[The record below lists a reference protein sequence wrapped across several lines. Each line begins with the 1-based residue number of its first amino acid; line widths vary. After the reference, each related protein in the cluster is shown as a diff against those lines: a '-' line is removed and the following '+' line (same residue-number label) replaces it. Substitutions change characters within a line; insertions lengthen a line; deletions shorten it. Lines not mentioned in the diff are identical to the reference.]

1 MTMTAPTLSADL
13 DARLDD
19 LAAETISGIVAID
32 GPSGA
37 GKSTVADALVARLRA
52 RGTGVVL
59 VRTDDFATWDNPV
72 AWWPELETDV
82 LHAFVRRHDYR
93 YRPREWVDGVPQLGG
108 RVWVRWEP
116 LLVIEG
122 VSSARR
128 RIADRLSHAL
138 WLDGGDA
145 DARLERAVARDG
157 ESSRPLLQR
166 WQQFERGWFAVDR
179 TRERC
184 KVLD

>member
-1 MTMTAPTLSADL
+1 MV
-13 DARLDD
+13 
-19 LAAETISGIVAID
+19 SGIVAID

-59 VRTDDFATWDNPV
+59 VRTDDFATWDDPV
-72 AWWPELETDV
+72 AWWPELESEV
-82 LHAFVRRHDYR
+82 LHSFVRRRDYR
-93 YRPREWVDGVPQLGG
+93 YRPRVWVDGRPEAGS
-108 RVWVRWEP
+108 RIWYRWEP

-128 RIADRLSHAL
+128 RIADRLTYSL
-138 WLDGGDA
+138 WLDGA
-145 DARLERAVARDG
+145 PATERLERAVARDG
-157 ESSRPLLQR
+157 EPSRPFLER

-179 TRERC
+179 TRDRC
-184 KVLD
+184 RVLD